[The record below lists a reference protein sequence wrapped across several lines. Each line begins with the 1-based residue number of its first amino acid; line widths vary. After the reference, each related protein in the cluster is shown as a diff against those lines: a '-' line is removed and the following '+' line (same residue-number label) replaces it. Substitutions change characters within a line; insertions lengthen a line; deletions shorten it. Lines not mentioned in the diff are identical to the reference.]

1 MALLLAAILAVGAV
15 AGFAQDPCTDS
26 AGMNDLDAKVRAAW
40 ADKTLAG
47 KKNFVTA
54 GKQFLEKFGACK
66 GQEEFVDWLKVKVP
80 DTETKVIPEMEGK
93 EAKNALIKSF
103 NTGVESKNW
112 DQAFTAGKDLL
123 AKYPDEFRPI
133 EVDLAA
139 IAGEQGLTNN
149 LKYADDGIKYAKQSL
164 ADIEAGKAF
173 KIGEKT
179 FYGSRNEFGF
189 KDNKDLAIGWLNL
202 YAGYLT
208 YMGKKDKP
216 AALPHLYK
224 ATQAPASTDPK
235 IVVAS
240 SRPVSYELIG
250 DYYYEE
256 LGKIVTQIQTK
267 IGEQKDTDTPEVA
280 KQKVDEIKG
289 LEALAKG
296 YAERAMDA
304 YGRASAKGTDAKYK
318 TALKSKIDK
327 AYKVRTGKDT
337 GADAW
342 VATAIAKPFVD
353 PKTPVAPIVEAEAAP
368 APTGVG
374 AATGV
379 GVGTGSG
386 TGVGAAAGVGVGT
399 GSGTGV
405 GAGTGSGTSKPA
417 TTPVANPPKPPTRH

>member
-1 MALLLAAILAVGAV
+1 VNMALLLAAILAVGAV

-47 KKNFVTA
+47 KENFVTV

-66 GQEEFVDWLKVKVP
+66 GQEEFVEWLKVKVP
-80 DTETKVIPEMEGK
+80 DTETNVIPKMRSDK
-93 EAKNALIKSF
+93 VKNDLITSF
-103 NTGVESKNW
+103 NAGAKAKNW
-112 DQAFTAGKDLL
+112 DQAFTAGKELVT
-123 AKYPDEFRPI
+123 KWPDEFRPV

-139 IAGEQGLTNN
+139 IAGEQGLANN
-149 LKYADDGIKYAKQSL
+149 LKFADDGIKYAKQSL
-164 ADIEAGKAF
+164 ADIEGGKTF
-173 KIGEKT
+173 LIKDKT
-179 FYGSRNEFGF
+179 FYGSLDGLGFGS
-189 KDNKDLAIGWLNL
+189 NKDLAIGWLNL
-202 YAGYLT
+202 YIGYLT
-208 YMGKKDKP
+208 YAGKKDKA

-224 ATQAPASTDPK
+224 ATQSPTSTDPK

-267 IGEQKDTDTPEVA
+267 IADQKDTDTPEVA
-280 KQKVDEIKG
+280 KQKVDEIKA
-289 LEALAKG
+289 LEAMAKG

-304 YGRASAKGTDAKYK
+304 YGRASAKGTDAKYR

-327 AYKVRTGKDT
+327 AYKVRTGRDT
-337 GADAW
+337 GSDAW
-342 VATAIAKPFVD
+342 VATSISKPFVD
-353 PKTPVAPIVEAEAAP
+353 PKTPVTPIVEAEATP

-386 TGVGAAAGVGVGT
+386 TAVGAGT
-399 GSGTGV
+399 GTGV
-405 GAGTGSGTSKPA
+405 GAGTGSGIGTPGA
-417 TTPVANPPKPPTRH
+417 TPVNIPAPPPPAKPPLR